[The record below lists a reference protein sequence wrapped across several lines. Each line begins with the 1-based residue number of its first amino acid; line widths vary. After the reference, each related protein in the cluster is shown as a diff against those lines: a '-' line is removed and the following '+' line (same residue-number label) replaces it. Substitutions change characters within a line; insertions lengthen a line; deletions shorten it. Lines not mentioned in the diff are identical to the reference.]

1 MRDFTRGML
10 ARSKAGHDTGKLYVL
25 MEADNEFVWLCDGKN
40 RTLDRLKKK
49 RRKHIQIIYQI
60 PCNLGNLLEE
70 GGEIRD
76 EHIRKAIRE
85 YERQRDCSNQQ
96 EV

>member
-1 MRDFTRGML
+1 MRTFTRGML

-25 MEADNEFVWLCDGKN
+25 TEADSDFVWLCDGKI
-40 RTLDRLKKK
+40 RPLDRPKKK
-49 RRKHIQIIYQI
+49 RRRHIQIIYQL
-60 PCNLGNLLEE
+60 PGNLRELIEE

-76 EHIRKAIRE
+76 EHIRKAIKE